1 MDIVVRKRNPWIDSL
16 KAFAIYLV
24 IVGHVLSNCM
34 TNGAEL
40 RVTGIIY
47 FIHIPLFLV
56 ISGILVKDK
65 HIDCAFWIGLIKRF
79 FVPYT
84 VWTIVLTTFYLGVS
98 HLIRDGIVANLNTY
112 FGNWCHSFLWFI
124 KAYLVSIILW
134 QLLQKL
140 SCVSRLV
147 LGTAL
152 LFGINLLVQKC
163 SALSEIASLSLYS
176 YTLFGAGACVKK
188 ILNKINLYVVVLL
201 VLCFLL
207 CLPLA
212 THEHNYFECSFSHML
227 RHGDWYVFIIRFV
240 AGLSL
245 SIALIKMGNICQITP
260 PGWRNIGQN
269 TLQIYML
276 QSLLVEA
283 ILNRIIHLSNSIY
296 GVFEAFLLSLFITI
310 VCFEIIKVTSQC
322 KIIKILFWGL

>member
-1 MDIVVRKRNPWIDSL
+1 MEIVVRKRNPWIDSL

-56 ISGILVKDK
+56 ISGILVTDK
-65 HIDCAFWIGLIKRF
+65 HIDCAFWVGLIKRF
-79 FVPYT
+79 VVPYT

-98 HLIRDGIVANLNTY
+98 HLIHDGIVANLNTY

-147 LGTAL
+147 LGTAF

-188 ILNKINLYVVVLL
+188 ILNRINLYVVVLL

-245 SIALIKMGNICQITP
+245 SIALIKMGNI
-260 PGWRNIGQN
+260 G
-269 TLQIYML
+269 
-276 QSLLVEA
+276 SLA
-283 ILNRIIHLSNSIY
+283 KAC
-296 GVFEAFLLSLFITI
+296 G
-310 VCFEIIKVTSQC
+310 
-322 KIIKILFWGL
+322 

>member
-1 MDIVVRKRNPWIDSL
+1 MEIVVRQRNPWIDCL
-16 KAFAIYLV
+16 RAFAIYLV

-34 TNGAEL
+34 TNGSEL

-65 HIDCAFWIGLIKRF
+65 HIDCAFGIGLIKRF
-79 FVPYT
+79 VIPYT

-98 HLIRDGIVANLNTY
+98 HLIHDGIVANLTTY
-112 FGNWCHSFLWFI
+112 FSNWCHSFLWFI

-140 SCVSRLV
+140 SCVPRLV
-147 LGTAL
+147 LGTVL
-152 LFGINLLVQKC
+152 LLWINLLVQKC

-176 YTLFGAGACVKK
+176 YTLFGAGACIKK
-188 ILNKINLYVVVLL
+188 IMNKINLYVVVLL

-207 CLPLA
+207 CLPFA

-245 SIALIKMGNICQITP
+245 SIALIKMGNICQVTP
-260 PGWRNIGQN
+260 PDG
-269 TLQIYML
+269 
-276 QSLLVEA
+276 E
-283 ILNRIIHLSNSIY
+283 
-296 GVFEAFLLSLFITI
+296 
-310 VCFEIIKVTSQC
+310 K
-322 KIIKILFWGL
+322 